1 MRSRTERRL
10 RELVKAGKTDAEMA
24 AILGWKR
31 GSVSV
36 KRRQYGLP
44 CNPAHKLDPRVVVLV
59 QRGLATREIAAE
71 LGWPIRKATH
81 RVWWVRHRL
90 QETTVYVPPAV
101 RPFMYEAVDV
111 ETGVC
116 RCCERRF
123 GNRAWRFAE
132 EPTKLFC
139 SEICIRYAYAR
150 GWVVAPAALRLVE
163 QKKAA

>member
-10 RELVKAGKTDAEMA
+10 RELVKAAKTDAEIA
-24 AILGWKR
+24 AAMGWKR

-44 CNPAHKLDPRVVVLV
+44 CNPAHKLDPKVVVLV

-81 RVWWVRHRL
+81 RVWWVKHRL
-90 QETTVYVPPAV
+90 SALGPVYVAPSV
-101 RPFMYEAVDV
+101 RPFMYEAVNF
-111 ETGVC
+111 ETGAC

-123 GNRAWRFAE
+123 GERAWRFAE
-132 EPTKLFC
+132 EPAKLFC
-139 SEICIRYAYAR
+139 SETCIRYAYAR

-163 QKKAA
+163 QKAA